1 MYRLLWLSL
10 FSACCA
16 LYAIEGFWIL
26 GVVMHCSLFFAW
38 LVVSPGESR
47 KPE

>member
-10 FSACCA
+10 FFAVCA
-16 LYAIEGFWIL
+16 LYSVNGLWVL
-26 GVVMHCSLFFAW
+26 GLVLHCILFFAW